1 MYSQVYLPGTVDSII
16 AKAVAEAKEEE
27 EIPEI
32 EYETVEDEVTVPITR
47 KVDPV
52 VTFLYKIDDDWIT
65 DYEPKQKLHDGEN
78 IISLLYPISGL
89 GANSAKRLEVY
100 MTVEGG
106 KMTIAPANCKAAVAG
121 SGIASGYT
129 EWDGKILVEEYVDV
143 YKMGDNSVKL
153 IKLSESLDVSTM
165 KETIRGFTDAV
176 SLFHLNSSM
185 NLIGLTDHVQIE

>member
-1 MYSQVYLPGTVDSII
+1 M
-16 AKAVAEAKEEE
+16 
-27 EIPEI
+27 
-32 EYETVEDEVTVPITR
+32 
-47 KVDPV
+47 
-52 VTFLYKIDDDWIT
+52 
-65 DYEPKQKLHDGEN
+65 
-78 IISLLYPISGL
+78 YPISGL

-153 IKLSESLDVSTM
+153 IKFSESLDVSTM

-176 SLFHLNSSM
+176 SLFHLDNRM
-185 NLIGLTDHVQIE
+185 DLIGLNDQVQIE